1 MVLSPELV
9 MKLMHSL
16 VLLRYLVNGRNALT
30 MASRDMASASRA
42 EVPEL
47 LLARDIN
54 EGRLK
59 SAILLGLYVGTWRRV
74 HE

>member
-1 MVLSPELV
+1 MTKMVD
-9 MKLMHSL
+9 SL

-42 EVPEL
+42 EVSEL

-59 SAILLGLYVGTWRRV
+59 SAILLGLYIGTRRRV